1 MTWADDSNA
10 SLLADLDQ
18 LKMLQAYFEEG
29 MDERATSGDSSIH

>member
-10 SLLADLDQ
+10 SLLTDRYQ

-29 MDERATSGDSSIH
+29 MSARATPEDSSIH